1 MLCSGLLNTFIPHKD
16 HQGQH
21 INQWLQYID
30 PSLTLVMVIIIGIKA
45 APVIWSLGHILV
57 EAVPSGINTRQLIK
71 QIMKTIPQ
79 IRAVHSV
86 HVWRFVPFISS
97 SSLIL
102 RQSSRATARDV
113 FATLHVVCD
122 EDLSLSTCT
131 DLFGRQLQRIFET
144 HCIRH
149 FTLQYEYIEA
159 GGNIH
164 KCAYGGTRRRH
175 RGHQSTSEDN
185 DNLINQS
192 QIDLHL
198 HSFQNDVSDLSRRSV

>member
-1 MLCSGLLNTFIPHKD
+1 
-16 HQGQH
+16 
-21 INQWLQYID
+21 
-30 PSLTLVMVIIIGIKA
+30 MVIIIAIKA
-45 APVIWSLGHILV
+45 IPVIWSLGHILV

-71 QIMKTIPQ
+71 TIMKTIPQ

-86 HVWRFVPFISS
+86 HVWRFVPLLFAFILSISS
-97 SSLIL
+97 CF
-102 RQSSRATARDV
+102 RATARDV

-185 DNLINQS
+185 DNPINQS

-198 HSFQNDVSDLSRRSV
+198 HSFQTDVNDYHLRRSV